1 MENTSLTQTHSE
13 LLAYRPTDDD
23 RKAAEAHLEIAR
35 LRAAANLPL
44 LVDLMTERGMDPT
57 ATSKAIL
64 DAAEFNYKVSG
75 LAKKQEEQT
84 KAPSFSLVIN
94 LPQSSGENRVIEI
107 GKPSESMIEDVTFLQ
122 AIPSYVT
129 TATDDSLELGE
140 DF

>member
-13 LLAYRPTDDD
+13 LLAYRPTDED

-75 LAKKQEEQT
+75 LAKKQEEQVD
-84 KAPSFSLVIN
+84 KGRFVFNIN
-94 LPQSSGENRVIEI
+94 FQSGKVTVAQEKVIE
-107 GKPSESMIEDVTFLQ
+107 GSVEDESALPETPSHVAASTLSISNDLQ
-122 AIPSYVT
+122 L
-129 TATDDSLELGE
+129 DWE
-140 DF
+140 

>member
-13 LLAYRPTDDD
+13 LLAYRPTDED

-75 LAKKQEEQT
+75 LAKKQEEQVDKGRFVFNINFQSGKVT
-84 KAPSFSLVIN
+84 VAQEKVIDGN
-94 LPQSSGENRVIEI
+94 VEDEPPLPETPAHVATSTLSISN
-107 GKPSESMIEDVTFLQ
+107 DLQ
-122 AIPSYVT
+122 L
-129 TATDDSLELGE
+129 DWE
-140 DF
+140 